1 MFDNGIRLGYVHRVG
16 FGNGDG
22 FYVVKS
28 SFRSLMWFISIEL
41 AEDYGR
47 KRQHYLYLH
56 FFQVINVFP
65 DDVVTTYKN
74 LHCSSDGI
82 PTYTGSWWNGNFLI
96 YIFTVGGSYFW
107 IKFCLDEELITE
119 LGLSI
124 DFRRLSSTP
133 KGGRGS
139 FGVDS
144 FTIRLQSLPVS
155 QFNGTK
161 RENSHVKINF
171 YFYCIKSERSSKL
184 KEVSIINST
193 KNWTRNFYSNHSV
206 VTSEWYHE

>member
-1 MFDNGIRLGYVHRVG
+1 MTYFDFDGDVFDNGIRLGYVHRVG

-28 SFRSLMWFISIEL
+28 SFRSLMRFISIEL

-47 KRQHYLYLH
+47 KRQHYLYLSFLFKLLT
-56 FFQVINVFP
+56 FFL

-82 PTYTGSWWNGNFLI
+82 PTYTGSWLTGNFLL
-96 YIFTVGGSYFW
+96 YMFTVGGSYFW

-124 DFRRLSSTP
+124 DFRRLCSTP
-133 KGGRGS
+133 RGGRRS
-139 FGVDS
+139 FGVNS
-144 FTIRLQSLPVS
+144 FTFHLRSFPVS
-155 QFNGTK
+155 
-161 RENSHVKINF
+161 
-171 YFYCIKSERSSKL
+171 
-184 KEVSIINST
+184 
-193 KNWTRNFYSNHSV
+193 
-206 VTSEWYHE
+206 